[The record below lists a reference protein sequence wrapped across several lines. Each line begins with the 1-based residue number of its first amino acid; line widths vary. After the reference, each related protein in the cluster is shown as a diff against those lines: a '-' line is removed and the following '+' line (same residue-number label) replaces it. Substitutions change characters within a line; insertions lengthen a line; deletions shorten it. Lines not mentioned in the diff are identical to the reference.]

1 MYVDTSLITPSS
13 LHGTKLWLQA
23 GVRKRLRSLVTGTL
37 SHMRLPF

>member
-1 MYVDTSLITPSS
+1 MYVDTSLITPSC